1 MLFFLSII
9 QLPGRWNGR
18 VLPQSPGSRQR
29 FWVLDLVGAF
39 PPCVCVLIRGLW
51 VKIYTHFF
59 FWDGVWWIFPTAG
72 GNQWHHGQSRFH
84 VCSNKLQ
91 QCLRK
96 NPIHEDVSWPH
107 WNWDGVFQRT
117 YQLQHLQLFCSLP
130 CWRLISNMPF
140 GNRMGIL
147 AWIYWRPEPWVF
159 FSLKPINHPRASG
172 GKQQLAISLPE
183 DAASWLLIL
192 FVSPPKKINLFQ
204 WFYSFVFSNLW
215 GVYL

>member
-1 MLFFLSII
+1 MINRFCKQITPIRISWFPVPLPRTLIYMLFFLSII

-51 VKIYTHFF
+51 VKIYTLFF

-107 WNWDGVFQRT
+107 
-117 YQLQHLQLFCSLP
+117 
-130 CWRLISNMPF
+130 
-140 GNRMGIL
+140 
-147 AWIYWRPEPWVF
+147 
-159 FSLKPINHPRASG
+159 
-172 GKQQLAISLPE
+172 
-183 DAASWLLIL
+183 
-192 FVSPPKKINLFQ
+192 
-204 WFYSFVFSNLW
+204 
-215 GVYL
+215 